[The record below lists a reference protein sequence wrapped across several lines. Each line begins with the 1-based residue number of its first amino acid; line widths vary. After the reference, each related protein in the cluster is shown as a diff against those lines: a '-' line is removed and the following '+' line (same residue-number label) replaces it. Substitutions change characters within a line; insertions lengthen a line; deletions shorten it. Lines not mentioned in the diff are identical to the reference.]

1 MVVHLPHTHPDKVR
15 RIQEPVPCGPIGF
28 HEPVEAV
35 LREPARPLVA
45 PRLAGPTIL
54 ITREPLADPPHALGA
69 NGQPV
74 RITQEPIRDMKT
86 DSETLF
92 TTRPPDRHPDKNTQ
106 K

>member
-15 RIQEPVPCGPIGF
+15 RIQVPPVGF

-45 PRLAGPTIL
+45 PRLAGPIKL
-54 ITREPLADPPHALGA
+54 ITCEPLADLPHALGT
-69 NGQPV
+69 NGQPA
-74 RITQEPIRDMKT
+74 RITQEPIWVMKS
-86 DSETLF
+86 DIEPHF
-92 TTRPPDRHPDKNTQ
+92 RTRPPDRHPDKNTQ